1 MVWQPG
7 DHENSQ
13 QRSSGNGAIGAGA
26 EVVSGD
32 AAGAEGGDDDGE
44 WVSLEDTLPMSDV
57 LKGNYA
63 AKDRAFVI
71 PIRSGVEWWRKS
83 FVACW

>member
-1 MVWQPG
+1 LVWQRG
-7 DHENSQ
+7 DHENSR
-13 QRSSGNGAIGAGA
+13 QRSSGNGA
-26 EVVSGD
+26 VSGN
-32 AAGAEGGDDDGE
+32 AVRGEGGDDDGE

-63 AKDRAFVI
+63 AKDRACVI

-83 FVACW
+83 FVSCW